1 MSVREGFLEDAGA
14 SETPSCAPFRR
25 QWAANES
32 PGAVTE
38 PRHAQN
44 QVSKGPAAE
53 VRPPGNRP
61 QSCWAVRFSEAAPG
75 LGRCGGDAKEAE
87 SVGRVWRCGDL
98 AGASP
103 VAAAG

>member
-1 MSVREGFLEDAGA
+1 MSVREGFLEDARA
-14 SETPSCAPFRR
+14 SETPSRAPFRR

-32 PGAVTE
+32 PEAVTE

-53 VRPPGNRP
+53 MRPPGNRP
-61 QSCWAVRFSEAAPG
+61 QSCWVVRFSEAAPS

-87 SVGRVWRCGDL
+87 SVGRVGRCGDL